1 MKLRGRYHA
10 ILHDESE
17 LNEMVQLVGM
27 DALSAQDRLKM
38 ETARSIREDYLHQNA
53 FHETDTYSSL
63 HKQTCMMDLILDF
76 YEDGKKVLESGASIE
91 KIVSLPV
98 REQIGRF
105 KYVPEEQADAEHDKI
120 DAELNA
126 EVEKVIAEKED
137 F

>member
-1 MKLRGRYHA
+1 
-10 ILHDESE
+10 
-17 LNEMVQLVGM
+17 
-27 DALSAQDRLKM
+27 
-38 ETARSIREDYLHQNA
+38 
-53 FHETDTYSSL
+53 
-63 HKQTCMMDLILDF
+63 
-76 YEDGKKVLESGASIE
+76 VLESGASIE